1 MRTPVSKTFVNVKGN
16 WIPAIIIVLLYIGL
30 SIISFTTV
38 NEDAYI
44 TFRYAENLANGFG
57 LVFNEGGE
65 RIEGYSNPTWLF
77 LISLAKLIRV
87 NPVFA
92 GRCLGLLFGALI
104 LIEIHLLFR
113 SCANKNIH
121 YGSLAALSVATA
133 PAYLYWM
140 QSGLENALYV
150 YLIILTIRL
159 VVDEALDLEDFQ
171 ISWLPLLL
179 LALTRPESILFI
191 VVIGFWKIANVANNN
206 TPKAR
211 FALIA
216 WLDLLL
222 IPFLIFLFWR
232 HAAFGEWVPNTFFA
246 KVNNGLRYSFI
257 TGFQYLISFLNHSLW
272 IPLVLPLVAYT
283 MHGFKIPD
291 TRKDVVGLLLY
302 FSIAYLIFALYTG
315 GDIHPY
321 DRFCVLFLV
330 FSPILAFLIL
340 PDHPCTQWEEYA
352 PTFLVAV
359 FILGNLLYSYPP
371 QWDTTPKVTRPP
383 NAMTVNLIGLVYGNV
398 SPGEILTR
406 FKNPP
411 VDVLEYVGRD
421 LKNDP
426 SVDGLLAVEQCGKIP
441 YFYGGPVLDLLGLN
455 DSRIAH
461 IVHDV
466 STWDIYAEAVLNEL
480 PETFVFVYT
489 DNHLISQYYLENTVM
504 SEPFQLRYKLDRIY
518 HADNYFKLLEGAE
531 YSFPLELL
539 VYRQKWDGDLNAL
552 TRDELNW
559 LRQNEPIVDNPDG
572 LSNQVE
578 AFRRRHSGD
587 SSKVIEIRVDYN

>member
-1 MRTPVSKTFVNVKGN
+1 MGTRVSKNFVNVKGN
-16 WIPAIIIVLLYIGL
+16 WFPAILIVLLYIGL
-30 SIISFTTV
+30 SIISFTTI

-65 RIEGYSNPTWLF
+65 RVEGYSNPTWLL
-77 LISLAKLIRV
+77 LITLAKLVGV

-92 GRCLGLLFGALI
+92 SRCLGLLFGALI
-104 LIEIHLLFR
+104 LIELHLLFR
-113 SCANKNIH
+113 LCARKNTH
-121 YGSLAALSVATA
+121 YGSLAAIGVAVA

-159 VVDEALDLEDFQ
+159 VVDEALGLEDFQ

-179 LALTRPESILFI
+179 LLLTRPESILFI
-191 VVIGFWKIANVANNN
+191 VVIGFWKIANVAKEG

-222 IPFLIFLFWR
+222 IPYLIFLFWR

-283 MHGFKIPD
+283 MRGFKIPD
-291 TRKDVVGLLLY
+291 TRKDVIELFLY

-330 FSPILAFLIL
+330 FSPVLTFLIL
-340 PDHPCTQWEEYA
+340 PDDPRTQWEEYA
-352 PTFLVAV
+352 PTFLVAA
-359 FILGNLLYSYPP
+359 FILGNLLYSFPP
-371 QWDTTPKVTRPP
+371 QWDTTPEVTRPP
-383 NAMTVNLIGLVYGNV
+383 NSMTVSLIGLVDGNV
-398 SPGEILTR
+398 SPGEILAR
-406 FKNPP
+406 FKDPP

-421 LKNDP
+421 LRNDP
-426 SVDGLLAVEQCGKIP
+426 GVDGLLAVEQCGKIP

-466 STWDIYAEAVLNEL
+466 STWDIYAQAILNEL

-489 DNHLISQYYLENTVM
+489 DNRLISRYYLENTVM
-504 SEPFQLRYKLDRIY
+504 SEPFQQRYNLDRIY
-518 HADNYFKLLEGAE
+518 HADNYFKLLDGAE
-531 YSFPLELL
+531 YSVPMELL
-539 VYRQKWDGDLNAL
+539 VYRQKLEVELNEL
-552 TRDELNW
+552 TRNELNW
-559 LRQNEPIVDNPDG
+559 LMQNEPVVDNPDG
-572 LSNQVE
+572 LSDQVE
-578 AFRRRHSGD
+578 AFRGRHSGD
-587 SSKVIEIRVDYN
+587 PGKVIEIRVDYY